1 MGADVGTWPIFNWLL
16 VGYGVPALAF
26 LAAGRILKTERD
38 DLAVRLCDA
47 LGVLLAGLLVFFQIR
62 HALNGGDPLANTS
75 GHVEQGLFALMS
87 LGFAYVLI
95 RLDLARANPVFHF
108 ASLAFGVLSAVFVV
122 LGLGV
127 VENPLLSSDRILG
140 VPVFSSLLLAYLL
153 PGLAAVL
160 LARIARGVRPA
171 WYVAG
176 AAVLAIALLFG
187 YVTLEVRHVFQGSD
201 IAAGSGAGAPEMWSY
216 SVAWLALGLVFL
228 GYGFARLARG
238 RLASAALV
246 VLAVVKVFL
255 YDLTGITGLWRALSV
270 ICLGAVLIGIGLVYQ
285 KLIFARRPV

>member
-1 MGADVGTWPIFNWLL
+1 
-16 VGYGVPALAF
+16 
-26 LAAGRILKTERD
+26 
-38 DLAVRLCDA
+38 
-47 LGVLLAGLLVFFQIR
+47 
-62 HALNGGDPLANTS
+62 
-75 GHVEQGLFALMS
+75 MS
-87 LGFAYVLI
+87 LGFAYVLM

-140 VPVFSSLLLAYLL
+140 APVFSSLMLAYLL

-160 LARIARGVRPA
+160 LARAARGVRPR

-187 YVTLEVRHVFQGSD
+187 YVTLEVRHIFQGSD
-201 IAAGSGAGAPEMWSY
+201 IALRSGAGAPEVWAY

-228 GYGFARLARG
+228 GYGILRG
-238 RLASAALV
+238 SREARLASAALV

-270 ICLGAVLIGIGLVYQ
+270 ICLGVVLIGIGLVYQ